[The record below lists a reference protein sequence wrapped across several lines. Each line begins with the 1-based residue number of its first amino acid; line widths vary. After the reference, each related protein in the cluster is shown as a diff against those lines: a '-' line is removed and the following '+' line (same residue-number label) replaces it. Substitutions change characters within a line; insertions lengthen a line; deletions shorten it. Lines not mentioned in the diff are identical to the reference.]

1 MKPATFE
8 YHAPT
13 TIDEAVALLAEHAP
27 NDGRILAGGQ
37 SLVPTM
43 AFRLARPT
51 HLIDINNVANLDK
64 LAIES
69 GALCIGA
76 TVRHAQFHMPACDG
90 VLGRLLTD
98 VVSNIAHYP
107 IRQRGTFCGSV
118 AHSDPASEWCMVAAT
133 LDATMIAQSASG
145 ERLIP
150 AADFFETVMTT
161 ALNEDELLRE
171 VRIPVLR
178 DDTVYG
184 FQEFNRR
191 AGDFA
196 ISMTLVTYQL
206 EGGKIVEPHVGV
218 GGAEDRPR
226 RIAEAEAALAG
237 QTPGDDAF
245 QAAADAAAAAID
257 PMEDHAT
264 NAQYRRDLTATL
276 VRRALENAAS

>member
-1 MKPATFE
+1 MKPAAFE

-51 HLIDINNVANLDK
+51 HLIDINNVATLDK
-64 LAIES
+64 LALEDS
-69 GALCIGA
+69 ALCIGA
-76 TVRHAQFHMPACDG
+76 TVRHAQFHSPACDG

-118 AHSDPASEWCMVAAT
+118 AHSDPASEWCLVAAT
-133 LDATMIAQSASG
+133 LDATMVAQSASG

-150 AADFFETVMTT
+150 AAGFFETVMTT

-171 VRIPVLR
+171 VRIPVLS

-196 ISMTLVTYQL
+196 ISMTLVTYRL
-206 EGGKIVEPHVGV
+206 EGGKIVDPHVGV

-226 RIAEAEAALAG
+226 RISEAETTLAG
-237 QTPGDDAF
+237 QTPCDDAF
-245 QAAADAAAAAID
+245 RAAADAAAAAID

>member
-1 MKPATFE
+1 MKPAAFE

-76 TVRHAQFHMPACDG
+76 TVRHAQFHTPACDG

-150 AADFFETVMTT
+150 AKDFFETVMTT

-171 VRIPVLR
+171 VRIPVLS
-178 DDTVYG
+178 DDTV
-184 FQEFNRR
+184 
-191 AGDFA
+191 
-196 ISMTLVTYQL
+196 
-206 EGGKIVEPHVGV
+206 
-218 GGAEDRPR
+218 
-226 RIAEAEAALAG
+226 
-237 QTPGDDAF
+237 
-245 QAAADAAAAAID
+245 
-257 PMEDHAT
+257 
-264 NAQYRRDLTATL
+264 
-276 VRRALENAAS
+276 

>member
-1 MKPATFE
+1 MKPAAFE

-13 TIDEAVALLAEHAP
+13 TVDEAVALLAEHAP

-51 HLIDINNVANLDK
+51 HLIDINNVGELGK
-64 LAIES
+64 ISIE
-69 GALCIGA
+69 GETLRIGA
-76 TVRHAQFHMPACDG
+76 TVRHAQFHTPVCDG
-90 VLGRLLTD
+90 VLGQLLTD
-98 VVSNIAHYP
+98 VVAHIAHYP

-118 AHSDPASEWCMVAAT
+118 AHSDPASEWCMVSAT
-133 LDATMIAQSASG
+133 LDATMVAQSSSG

-150 AADFFETVMTT
+150 AAEFFETVMTT
-161 ALNEDELLRE
+161 TLNEDELLRE
-171 VRIPVLR
+171 VRIPVLS

-184 FQEFNRR
+184 FEEFNRR

-196 ISMTLVTYQL
+196 ISMTLVTYRL
-206 EGGKIVEPHVGV
+206 EGGKIADPHIGV

-226 RIAEAEAALAG
+226 RISEAEAVLTG
-237 QTPGDDAF
+237 QTPSDEIF
-245 QAAADAAAAAID
+245 RAAADAAAAAID

-276 VRRALENAAS
+276 VRRALEKAAS

>member
-1 MKPATFE
+1 MKPAAFE

-76 TVRHAQFHMPACDG
+76 TVRHAQFHTPACDG

-118 AHSDPASEWCMVAAT
+118 AHSDPAS
-133 LDATMIAQSASG
+133 DATMIAQSASG

-150 AADFFETVMTT
+150 AKDFFETVMTT

-171 VRIPVLR
+171 VRIPVLS

-206 EGGKIVEPHVGV
+206 EDGKIVDPHVGV

-245 QAAADAAAAAID
+245 RAAADAAAAAID

>member
-1 MKPATFE
+1 MKPAAFE

-76 TVRHAQFHMPACDG
+76 MVRHAHFHTPACDG

-133 LDATMIAQSASG
+133 LDATMIAKSASG

-171 VRIPVLR
+171 VRIPVLS

-206 EGGKIVEPHVGV
+206 EGGKIVDPHVGV

-245 QAAADAAAAAID
+245 RAAADAAAAAID

-276 VRRALENAAS
+276 VRRALENASS